1 MSFSLDNVADVAEIN
16 DQFDTAAEE
25 IIQANLTRAVRT
37 AYL

>member
-1 MSFSLDNVADVAEIN
+1 MSFSLDNVADVVEIN